1 MSLPS
6 VAAARFQATFTIMSR
21 VLRFLLYWLAVLAGV
36 TGVLVEG
43 VSLLKNWKERLFDP
57 DYSPLLS
64 SYDFFSAEVIF
75 LLSLVLLIAV
85 HIGHVVGGG
94 LHFSR
99 SRKPAASGNQPGDAP
114 PSADSASQSREPLG
128 ASAQTDKET
137 ADEKLTRLLKQKKE
151 GSAARDHPP
160 S

>member
-1 MSLPS
+1 
-6 VAAARFQATFTIMSR
+6 
-21 VLRFLLYWLAVLAGV
+21 LAGV

-75 LLSLVLLIAV
+75 LLSLVLLIVV
-85 HIGHVVGGG
+85 HIGHVVGDGFHISKSKEPVSSGKPQGDSPVSAG
-94 LHFSR
+94 LI
-99 SRKPAASGNQPGDAP
+99 PQPP
-114 PSADSASQSREPLG
+114 EPLG
-128 ASAQTDKET
+128 TQAQTDKET

-151 GSAARDHPP
+151 RSAARDHPP